1 MRVALLAAA
10 IWLFSGSSA
19 VAQESDADKVR
30 ELLEDSYYEVEF
42 FVFERSAVFEANT
55 REVLVHPEPLPYPA
69 RLAAMRATEQPFGIG
84 YQLAPL
90 TRLCLTFPTLEYTI
104 SPASADDY
112 DPEARQ
118 FDPVE
123 QTSDMPAQEFATPAP
138 MIEPQLQINP
148 MMDLLMAVA
157 DFETGL
163 AERSS
168 FWLDPEVFTLRREAN
183 QVRRRGGGRILFHGR
198 WLQAVPPRES
208 PVAILLK
215 SPDSVTQTAE
225 LTGSVAVTLG
235 RYLHFQTA
243 LNYTAPALGARP
255 VQPAMDFDGRAE
267 LVVAADS
274 VGRRG
279 YITLAASR
287 RMRSTELHYIDHPKL
302 GVVVRIDPVA
312 IPENLLALQAALEE
326 SEQ

>member
-1 MRVALLAAA
+1 MRTTLLAAA
-10 IWLFSGSSA
+10 IWLFSGFPA
-19 VAQESDADKVR
+19 VAQESDADADKVR

-55 REVLVHPEPLPYPA
+55 REVLVHPQPEPYPA
-69 RLAAMRATEQPFGIG
+69 RLLAMRTAEQPYGIG
-84 YQLAPL
+84 YELAPL
-90 TRLCLTFPTLEYTI
+90 TRLCLTFPTLEYT
-104 SPASADDY
+104 
-112 DPEARQ
+112 EAGQR
-118 FDPVE
+118 DPVE
-123 QTSDMPAQEFATPAP
+123 QTPDAPAEVIATPAP

-157 DFETGL
+157 DFETRL
-163 AERSS
+163 AERSN
-168 FWLDPEVFTLRREAN
+168 FWMDPEIFTLRREAN

-208 PVAILLK
+208 PVSILLK
-215 SPDSVTQTAE
+215 SPGSVTQTTE

-235 RYLHFQTA
+235 RYLHFQTV
-243 LNYTAPALGARP
+243 LNYTAPALGAEP
-255 VQPAMDFDGRAE
+255 VQLVMDSNGRAE
-267 LVVAADS
+267 LVATADS
-274 VGRRG
+274 VGSRG
-279 YITLAASR
+279 YMTLAASR